1 MISYYSGDPK
11 RIQHFTKVHSYA
23 KLIGER
29 EQLSPEE
36 LYILEAAAYTH
47 DIGIKPAEEKYGSS
61 AGKLQEQE
69 GPAVARGMLMRLG
82 FAENVIE
89 RVCYLI
95 GHHHTYT
102 GIEGRDYQIL
112 VEADFLVNLYEDG
125 RPDGDGGFMPDKAAV
140 ETAYQFEELGYEV
153 TVCELSKE
161 DDLDAKLA
169 RYIGQPYRLILDFNS
184 LLPRMVL
191 DDGTPYV
198 DRLAGPFFDYI
209 LDHPLFHY
217 QGLSSGVKNLHAI
230 VLDEAQQKY
239 VEKYYEKVA
248 SVHMLPL
255 GATRAVYEG
264 TKEPECRILFPGTYD
279 RPDAVYQIVE
289 NAPEPLGSTMKDLIE
304 RRLADPT
311 LLMEE
316 AFSQHLKE
324 EELELPAGQF
334 ALFMNSMYAVDAY
347 VRDYFR
353 KAALDALLAE
363 KLPVTVFGE
372 GWEKYSCGDEHSLR
386 REPAVPFA
394 LSFERIAKAHVLL
407 NVSPIFNRGMHDR
420 VPAGMANH
428 AVVLTDENPYL
439 RRTFTDGKEL
449 LFYSLEKPDTLCEQ
463 AERTLTDVRLREKI
477 AASAYE
483 TFEREY
489 TWKRRAEQI
498 LAFAEEVEA

>member
-1 MISYYSGDPK
+1 MM
-11 RIQHFTKVHSYA
+11 Q
-23 KLIGER
+23 ER
-29 EQLSPEE
+29 KQKGK
-36 LYILEAAAYTH
+36 ILVF
-47 DIGIKPAEEKYGSS
+47 SS
-61 AGKLQEQE
+61 RE
-69 GPAVARGMLMRLG
+69 
-82 FAENVIE
+82 I
-89 RVCYLI
+89 CYLSSNFFANQI
-95 GHHHTYT
+95 G
-102 GIEGRDYQIL
+102 
-112 VEADFLVNLYEDG
+112 
-125 RPDGDGGFMPDKAAV
+125 AA
-140 ETAYQFEELGYEV
+140 FEELGYEV

-334 ALFMNSMYAVDAY
+334 ALFMNSM
-347 VRDYFR
+347 
-353 KAALDALLAE
+353 
-363 KLPVTVFGE
+363 
-372 GWEKYSCGDEHSLR
+372 
-386 REPAVPFA
+386 
-394 LSFERIAKAHVLL
+394 
-407 NVSPIFNRGMHDR
+407 
-420 VPAGMANH
+420 
-428 AVVLTDENPYL
+428 
-439 RRTFTDGKEL
+439 
-449 LFYSLEKPDTLCEQ
+449 
-463 AERTLTDVRLREKI
+463 
-477 AASAYE
+477 
-483 TFEREY
+483 
-489 TWKRRAEQI
+489 
-498 LAFAEEVEA
+498 